1 MFNFSFFDPEA
12 TSSFATDSMN
22 KYSESSKLLFE
33 FSKLKDL
40 EIQYMDDSKI
50 FHNCI
55 VNSAANL
62 TRLCL
67 NKMISISFESLA
79 AIKKNCQKLEILD
92 VYVDEVTTFLEQTP
106 VGQIVAETGNSR
118 WESLKSLKLGGRV
131 NDGG

>member
-50 FHNCI
+50 FHSCLKH
-55 VNSAANL
+55 SASNL

-79 AIKKNCQKLEILD
+79 AIKKHCQKLEVLD
-92 VYVDEVTTFLEQTP
+92 VYVDEVTTFLEHTP
-106 VGQIVAETGNSR
+106 VGQVVAETENTH
-118 WESLKSLKLGGRV
+118 WESLKSLKLGGT
-131 NDGG
+131 